1 MNIQPGGIVSR
12 RPLPK
17 QECRQWIGKMWVT
30 IQVFAY
36 VIALAAI
43 LNGHI
48 WLRQQTAAAERR
60 IRQVNRE
67 INSVRREL
75 ENLKIRYAQ
84 LSSWPHIRER
94 IAHFDLKLHA
104 AEPGQVR
111 PIAFL
116 TPAQAA
122 RIPLAPLQQQTA
134 EAVVP
139 SRRIVRR

>member
-1 MNIQPGGIVSR
+1 MNIQPGGSVTR

-17 QECRQWIGKMWVT
+17 QECRQWIGKMWVSVQ
-30 IQVFAY
+30 IFAY
-36 VIALAAI
+36 VFALAAI

-48 WLRQQTAAAERR
+48 WLRQQTTVTERR

-67 INSVRREL
+67 IGSVRREL
-75 ENLKIRYAQ
+75 ENLRIRHAR
-84 LSSWPHIRER
+84 LSSWSHIRER
-94 IAHFDLKLHA
+94 IAHFGLPLRS

-122 RIPLAPLQQQTA
+122 RVTLTPMARQTA
-134 EAVVP
+134 AAAQP
-139 SRRIVRR
+139 SRTRLR